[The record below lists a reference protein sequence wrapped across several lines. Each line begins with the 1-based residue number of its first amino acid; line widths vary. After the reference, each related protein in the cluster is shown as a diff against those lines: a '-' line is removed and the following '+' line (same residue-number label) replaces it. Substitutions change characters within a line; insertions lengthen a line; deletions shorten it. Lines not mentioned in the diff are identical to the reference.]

1 MFSRIR
7 ADENR
12 AQRGRAPD
20 DVTQQIFLPSALVL
34 AALIADTGARGA
46 ELAFKLR
53 IENGRV
59 PDDMRVVRV
68 KQGDVVTLRW
78 SVDQSMILHLHGY
91 DIERRV
97 EPGAVGEMSFTA
109 GATGR
114 FPVHAHPVGPHPG
127 SRAHEEAPLVYVE
140 VYPR

>member
-1 MFSRIR
+1 MKT
-7 ADENR
+7 
-12 AQRGRAPD
+12 GRRVIASAMTPAPGRYF
-20 DVTQQIFLPSALVL
+20 FLFALL
-34 AALIADTGARGA
+34 FAAIITDTGAKGA
-46 ELAFKLR
+46 DLAFNLR

-78 SVDQSMILHLHGY
+78 SVDQPVILHLHGY

-97 EPGAVGEMSFTA
+97 EPGAFGEISFTA

-114 FPVHAHPVGPHPG
+114 FPVHAHPVTAHPG

>member
-1 MFSRIR
+1 MKIR
-7 ADENR
+7 RSEVASPMTS
-12 AQRGRAPD
+12 APGKYL
-20 DVTQQIFLPSALVL
+20 FLFALAF
-34 AALIADTGARGA
+34 AATITDTGAKGA
-46 ELAFKLR
+46 ELTFNLR

-59 PDDMRVVRV
+59 PDDMRVIRV

-78 SVDQSMILHLHGY
+78 NVDQPVILHLHGY

-114 FPVHAHPVGPHPG
+114 FPAHAHPVGARPG

>member
-1 MFSRIR
+1 MKT
-7 ADENR
+7 
-12 AQRGRAPD
+12 GRTVVASPMMSAPGRYF
-20 DVTQQIFLPSALVL
+20 FLFALVF
-34 AALIADTGARGA
+34 AAIMTDTAAKGA
-46 ELAFKLR
+46 ELTFNLR

-59 PDDMRVVRV
+59 RDDIRVVRV

-78 SVDQSMILHLHGY
+78 SVDQPAILHLHGY

-114 FPVHAHPVGPHPG
+114 FPVHSHPVAAHPG

>member
-1 MFSRIR
+1 MTS
-7 ADENR
+7 
-12 AQRGRAPD
+12 APGKYF
-20 DVTQQIFLPSALVL
+20 FLFALVF
-34 AALIADTGARGA
+34 AATITDTGAKGA
-46 ELAFKLR
+46 ALAFNLR

-68 KQGDVVTLRW
+68 KQGDVVTLHW
-78 SVDQSMILHLHGY
+78 SVDQLVILHLHGY
-91 DIERRV
+91 DVETRV

-114 FPVHAHPVGPHPG
+114 FPVHAHPVGARPG

>member
-1 MFSRIR
+1 MKT
-7 ADENR
+7 
-12 AQRGRAPD
+12 GRTVVASPMTSAPGRYF
-20 DVTQQIFLPSALVL
+20 FLFALL
-34 AALIADTGARGA
+34 FAAIITGAKGT
-46 ELAFKLR
+46 ELTFNLR

-78 SVDQSMILHLHGY
+78 SVDQPVILHLHGY
-91 DIERRV
+91 DIERRA

-114 FPVHAHPVGPHPG
+114 FPVHAHPVAAHPG

>member
-1 MFSRIR
+1 MKM
-7 ADENR
+7 
-12 AQRGRAPD
+12 GRRVVATPMTSAPGRYF
-20 DVTQQIFLPSALVL
+20 FLFALVF
-34 AALIADTGARGA
+34 AAIITVTVTGAKGA
-46 ELAFKLR
+46 ELTFNLR

-78 SVDQSMILHLHGY
+78 SVDQPVILHLHGY
-91 DIERRV
+91 DIEKRV
-97 EPGAVGEMSFTA
+97 EPGAVGEMRFTA

-114 FPVHAHPVGPHPG
+114 FPVHAHPVGAHSG
-127 SRAHEEAPLVYVE
+127 SRGHEEAPLVYVE